1 MIDVKQ
7 ILTILQNQ
15 FVNVMLRDT
24 SFYSKYKIVLSNEQ
38 QFVKQEDRQPN
49 TIYLVVRF
57 SDATL
62 NYGQAVLPLSIRAI
76 AEQNNIEC
84 CQKLLL
90 DFVQDFNLQ
99 EPLLT
104 DAEGHTN
111 VDLGNNFLRQIYTSP
126 SVITNF
132 GEIYSGFRSLFTV
145 AGTFLIGENSNPIES
160 IIVPDIIIDDT
171 QTPPVLYELKFLKA
185 NLDYSAQLDSQAFYT
200 TGNITKSIG
209 QTATIS
215 LSIFCYVLDDDFY
228 KKVTN
233 VIFEKYT
240 SEGAPDDVDTSF
252 TFTLTLKNST
262 TYANQVFKL
271 VNASFTQSVG
281 ELPQISMTFAK

>member
-1 MIDVKQ
+1 MIDVQK

-24 SFYSKYKIVLSNEQ
+24 SFYSKYNIVLSNEQ
-38 QFVKQEDRQPN
+38 QFVKQADRKPN

-104 DAEGHTN
+104 DAEGQTN
-111 VDLGNNFLRQIYTSP
+111 VDLGNNFVRQIYTSP

-132 GEIYSGFRSLFTV
+132 GEIYAGFRSLFTV

-160 IIVPDIIIDDT
+160 ITVPDILVDGE
-171 QTPPVLYELKFLKA
+171 PYELKFLKA
-185 NLDYSAQLDSQAFYT
+185 TLDYSAQLDSQAFYT
-200 TGNITKSIG
+200 TSNITKSIG
-209 QTATIS
+209 QTATIA
-215 LSIFCYVLDDDFY
+215 LSIFCYLLDDDFY
-228 KKVTN
+228 AKVTN
-233 VIFEKYT
+233 IMFERYAST
-240 SEGAPDDVDTSF
+240 EAPNDVDTTF
-252 TFTLTLKNST
+252 TFTIKLKNGK
-262 TYANQVFKL
+262 TYENKVFKML
-271 VNASFTQSVG
+271 NSNFVQGVG
-281 ELPQISMTFAK
+281 ELPQITMTFVR